1 MPGDDGEFLI
11 NIKDFAR
18 IYSNL
23 FVGYNLKGKDYTLYS
38 LEGKWDKAFPSGL
51 CKAKGASDAER
62 TKFVKDNY
70 QFILEVK
77 EKTDVIMFLIQQDGR
92 LYRG

>member
-1 MPGDDGEFLI
+1 MNF
-11 NIKDFAR
+11 NDFAK
-18 IYSNL
+18 IFSNL
-23 FVGYNLKGKDYTLYS
+23 FVGYNLKGKDYTQYS
-38 LEGKWDKAFPSGL
+38 MEGKWDKATPSGL
-51 CKAKGASDAER
+51 CKAKGASETER

-77 EKTDVIMFLIQQDGR
+77 EKTDVLMFLIQPDGR